1 MEDVIKTNE
10 IYNDQTKTF
19 EKQKNKQTT
28 SIERSEIATLN
39 QDLELFWKCLN
50 LNLIIWTIFTK
61 NILQSLS

>member
-39 QDLELFWKCLN
+39 QDLELF
-50 LNLIIWTIFTK
+50 
-61 NILQSLS
+61 

>member
-28 SIERSEIATLN
+28 SIERSEIAALN
-39 QDLELFWKCLN
+39 QDLELFWKC